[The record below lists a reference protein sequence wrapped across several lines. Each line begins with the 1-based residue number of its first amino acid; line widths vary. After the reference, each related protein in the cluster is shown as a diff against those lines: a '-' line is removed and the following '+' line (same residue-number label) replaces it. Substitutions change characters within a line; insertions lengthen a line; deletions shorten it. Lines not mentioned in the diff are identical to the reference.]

1 MRFSGT
7 IPRVERRA
15 KNVGRLTRIAPE
27 IPVTNMAAS
36 LRYYT
41 ERLGFEIAAMLPDSD
56 YAILERDDVAL
67 HLFEAQA
74 GTHTPVAIHA
84 FASGLDELHAELTKR
99 GALVTQDIVR
109 QPWGN
114 REFRVT
120 DLAGNI
126 IKFTEPTA

>member
-1 MRFSGT
+1 MGFSGT
-7 IPRVERRA
+7 IPRIERRA
-15 KNVGRLTRIAPE
+15 KDVGRLTRIAPE
-27 IPVTNMAAS
+27 LPVANMADS
-36 LRYYT
+36 VEYYA
-41 ERLGFEIAAMLPDSD
+41 ERLGFEIAAMLPDRD

-67 HLFEAQA
+67 HLFEVQA

-84 FASGLDELHAELTKR
+84 FASGLEELHAELTNR
-99 GALVTQDIVR
+99 GALITQDIVR

-120 DLAGNI
+120 DPTGNM

>member
-1 MRFSGT
+1 M
-7 IPRVERRA
+7 
-15 KNVGRLTRIAPE
+15 GRLTRIAPE
-27 IPVTNMAAS
+27 LPVENMEAAIE
-36 LRYYT
+36 YYVG
-41 ERLGFEIAAMLPDSD
+41 RLGFEIAARLPDSD

-84 FASGLDELHAELTKR
+84 FASGLDELHAELTDR
-99 GALVTQDIVR
+99 GALVTRGIVR

-120 DLAGNI
+120 DPTGNM